1 MTSIL
6 VGIPAFDRSI
16 RLKSAESIGNAIEYA
31 KSEGLLDR
39 VVHKYALGYQVA
51 RARNFMAQWALDA
64 GVDYLWMVDSD
75 IIVPEKGLAG
85 LISHDL
91 EVCLGWYIR
100 GNSDCY
106 QTNMVKPGSDNSN
119 CYNGQMLVIE
129 PSVGKEALL
138 PVKYGGMGCALISTE
153 VFMRFPRPW
162 FEYHDHADGSG
173 FSEDYDFCR
182 KCANNGIKIWL
193 DARVQCGHIH
203 DRVLEV

>member
-138 PVKYGGMGCALISTE
+138 PVKYGGMGCANLEPETSI
-153 VFMRFPRPW
+153 
-162 FEYHDHADGSG
+162 
-173 FSEDYDFCR
+173 
-182 KCANNGIKIWL
+182 KCANYLTLASGEQSRFITTS
-193 DARVQCGHIH
+193 AASAQTTG
-203 DRVLEV
+203 